1 VKLTNQVHQ
10 ILSQYLKPG
19 DCAVD
24 MTVGNGW
31 DTLFLSKA
39 VEEAGQVF
47 GFDIQK
53 EAIEQT
59 DARIN
64 NNNPTKNYTLI
75 NSCHTEF
82 EQKIPRVFYQKIK
95 AFTFNLGYLPHSN
108 KEIITQPHSSRY
120 AVDKSYQWLAED
132 GVMTIIT
139 YQGHSG
145 GMEET
150 ETVLDWAQN
159 VPTHHQIIRG
169 NDSAL
174 SALLVVIKKSKRA
187 N

>member
-1 VKLTNQVHQ
+1 MKLTNQVHQ

-31 DTLFLSKA
+31 DTHFLARA
-39 VEEAGQVF
+39 VEENGQVF

-59 DARIN
+59 NARIKEN
-64 NNNPTKNYTLI
+64 IPTKNYTLI
-75 NSCHTEF
+75 NSCHTQF
-82 EQKIPRVFYQKIK
+82 EEKISRAFYQKIK

-120 AVDKSYQWLAED
+120 AADKSYQWLADD
-132 GVMTIIT
+132 GVITIIT
-139 YQGHSG
+139 YQGHNG
-145 GMEET
+145 GKEET
-150 ETVLDWAQN
+150 EAVLNWAQN
-159 VPTHHQIIRG
+159 VPTYHQVIKG
-169 NDSAL
+169 NDSAE
-174 SALLVVIKKSKRA
+174 SPLLVVIKKSKRG